1 MEGKSTMK
9 ALIIYDD
16 FASAVKVIDALQHS
30 AQNLDFS
37 MQWNIRPWRA
47 DMLRFTRASETA
59 LSDAANAHL
68 IVFAYRIAQSL
79 PFWLEHWLEHWA
91 KCRQIEDAALAVYCD
106 DSAGASSIPAILEMS
121 QFATRHGLNFIFD
134 DKMAM
139 SPSSIEDKPSFI
151 EGRLHEREM
160 CI

>member
-1 MEGKSTMK
+1 MK

-16 FASAVKVIDALQHS
+16 FASAAKANAALQHS
-30 AQNLDFS
+30 AQNVDLAV
-37 MQWNIRPWRA
+37 QWSISPWRV
-47 DMLRFTRASETA
+47 DILKFPPTA
-59 LSDAANAHL
+59 EKALTDAADAHL
-68 IVFAYRIAQSL
+68 IVFAGRISQSL

-91 KCRQIEDAALAVYCD
+91 KCRQIEDAALAVYCKGSTD
-106 DSAGASSIPAILEMS
+106 APPIPATLELS

-134 DKMAM
+134 DNIAM
-139 SPSSIEDKPSFI
+139 TPSSIEDKPSFI

>member
-16 FASAVKVIDALQHS
+16 FASAAKAHAALQHS
-30 AQNLDFS
+30 AQNVDFAVHWS
-37 MQWNIRPWRA
+37 ISPWRV
-47 DMLRFTRASETA
+47 DILKFPPTSEAA
-59 LSDAANAHL
+59 LLDATKAHL
-68 IVFAYRIAQSL
+68 IVFAGRIAQSL

-91 KCRQIEDAALAVYCD
+91 KCRQIEDAALAVYCKG
-106 DSAGASSIPAILEMS
+106 SADAPSIPATLELS

-134 DKMAM
+134 DNMAM
-139 SPSSIEDKPSFI
+139 TPSSIEDKPSFI

>member
-1 MEGKSTMK
+1 MK

-16 FASAVKVIDALQHS
+16 FASAMKVNAALQHS
-30 AQNLDFS
+30 AQNMNFS
-37 MQWNIRPWRA
+37 VQWNIRPWRA
-47 DMLRFTRASETA
+47 DMLKFAPTSEAA

-68 IVFAYRIAQSL
+68 IVFASRIAQSL

-91 KCRQIEDAALAVYCD
+91 KCRQIEDAALAVYCEG
-106 DSAGASSIPAILEMS
+106 SADAPSISAALELS
-121 QFATRHGLNFIFD
+121 QFATLHGLNFIFD
-134 DKMAM
+134 DNAALT
-139 SPSSIEDKPSFI
+139 PSSIEDKPSFI

>member
-16 FASAVKVIDALQHS
+16 FASAVKANAALQHS
-30 AQNLDFS
+30 AQNLDFFV
-37 MQWNIRPWRA
+37 QWNIRPWRA
-47 DMLRFTRASETA
+47 DMLKFTRASEAA
-59 LSDAANAHL
+59 LSDATDAHL
-68 IVFAYRIAQSL
+68 IVFAGRIAQSL
-79 PFWLEHWLEHWA
+79 PFWLEHWA
-91 KCRQIEDAALAVYCD
+91 KCRQIEDAALAVYCAG
-106 DSAGASSIPAILEMS
+106 SADASSIPAIPELS

-134 DKMAM
+134 DNMAM
-139 SPSSIEDKPSFI
+139 TPSSIEDKPSFI